1 MAFYGFLP
9 ISIINYIRSFGLR
22 AVLPDFSQYAIC
34 RNFPFSK
41 TDFILIAP
49 PQRLVIT
56 LVPSRR
62 AFFDTLPAICYSSN
76 QIFNSTPL
84 LYPFFLC

>member
-1 MAFYGFLP
+1 M
-9 ISIINYIRSFGLR
+9 NYIKSFGLR

-34 RNFPFSK
+34 RNLPFSK
-41 TDFILIAP
+41 TDFILIVP

-62 AFFDTLPAICYSSN
+62 AFFDTFPAICHSSN
-76 QIFNSTPL
+76 QNYNSTLL
-84 LYPFFLC
+84 LYSFFPC